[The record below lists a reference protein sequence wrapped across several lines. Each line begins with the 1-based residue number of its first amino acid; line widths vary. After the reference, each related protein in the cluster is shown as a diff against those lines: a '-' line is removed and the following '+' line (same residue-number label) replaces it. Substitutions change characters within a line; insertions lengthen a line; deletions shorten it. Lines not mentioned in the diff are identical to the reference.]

1 MMLSHG
7 AKFRDIPSSNFR
19 SDGWFGCNF
28 GGKHQEKHVSSHSR
42 PSIFVTPKK
51 CQETM
56 LLVPALQKTT
66 RFRPTKEVVIFVSTK
81 NVSKK
86 QTQLPFN
93 FLRMFLFRQ
102 IELIFVGRFF
112 VEDWNVRIG
121 DFNSPIATANR
132 TLDWFKSSVYL

>member
-1 MMLSHG
+1 MYS
-7 AKFRDIPSSNFR
+7 
-19 SDGWFGCNF
+19 NF
-28 GGKHQEKHVSSHSR
+28 GGKHQEKHVSSHSS

-81 NVSKK
+81 SVSKK

-93 FLRMFLFRQ
+93 LFEDVSGRYINRVDFCWKLFLFG
-102 IELIFVGRFF
+102 I
-112 VEDWNVRIG
+112 
-121 DFNSPIATANR
+121 
-132 TLDWFKSSVYL
+132 